1 MRVPWEQRE
10 TAISSG
16 FDPASLTERAARRR
30 VGDAGLGRE
39 VAVPVYV
46 LRPPRSTVSEPP
58 QIGVLVRLAAGRAA
72 DMDRVLLPADFP
84 SATRIWDAAHR
95 ASADTGAVR
104 TREGWARVDL
114 GSARA
119 VELPAALV
127 LRTSDWA
134 LVQAALAL
142 RARTT
147 PDPQDAPVERVAARF
162 LGRLDGLDGTAS
174 AGLWGRLAL
183 EVVQVRHPE
192 RLADSVGLRWR
203 ASWGV
208 GGFPA
213 ASGGR
218 ADGVAGSQM
227 VLDLSQQ
234 RIGVDRRVFRVRTL
248 PDWEREQTARD
259 LGMPPLTVLAWPVVP
274 LSQLLAFFDGITPEP
289 LTPLTPPAPER
300 PQDAPDRRDRHDRR
314 DRRDRR
320 GPQDAR

>member
-10 TAISSG
+10 TAVSSG

-39 VAVPVYV
+39 VAVPVYF

-58 QIGVLVRLAAGRAA
+58 QIGVLVRLSAGRAA
-72 DMDRVLLPADFP
+72 ADLNRVMLPADFP
-84 SATRIWDAAHR
+84 SASRIWDAARH
-95 ASADTGAVR
+95 ASGHTGAVR
-104 TREGWARVDL
+104 TREGWVRVGL

-119 VELPAALV
+119 SELPVALV
-127 LRTSDWA
+127 LRSSDWA
-134 LVQAALAL
+134 LLQAALAV
-142 RARTT
+142 RARTD
-147 PDPQDAPVERVAARF
+147 PGPQDAPVERVAARF

-203 ASWGV
+203 ASWGL
-208 GGFPA
+208 GGFAA

-218 ADGVAGSQM
+218 ADGIAGSQM
-227 VLDLSQQ
+227 VLDLGQQ
-234 RIGVDRRVFRVRTL
+234 RIDVDGRVFRVRTL
-248 PDWEREQTARD
+248 PDWEREQAARD
-259 LGMPPLTVLAWPVVP
+259 LGMPPLKVLAWPVVP
-274 LSQLLAFFDGITPEP
+274 LSEVIAFFDGITPAP
-289 LTPLTPPAPER
+289 LTPLTPPVSER
-300 PQDAPDRRDRHDRR
+300 PQDATHRPRDRRDPQ
-314 DRRDRR
+314 DRR